1 MLSSHLKENDGGW
14 AKARKT
20 KPGLFLAKKKKKS
33 DIPNGFN
40 TYLVSSGSLFES
52 LHKDLKQFNEQVIFT
67 TTRN

>member
-20 KPGLFLAKKKKKS
+20 KPGLFLAIKKS
-33 DIPNGFN
+33 DIPNSFN
-40 TYLVSSGSLFES
+40 KYLVYSGFLFES
-52 LHKDLKQFNEQVIFT
+52 LHKDLKQFNEQVIFA

>member
-20 KPGLFLAKKKKKS
+20 KPGLFLAKKKKKLKK
-33 DIPNGFN
+33 NGFN
-40 TYLVSSGSLFES
+40 KYLVSSGSLFES